1 MQHLS
6 STHFKTLHLKP
17 VSITCYMEEVI
28 GKTSSVMRVQYRIN
42 PNILT
47 MLDICLRDGLI
58 FYCGRMETKSMLTE
72 IPVNLLVDLHGM
84 YSKAGHTERT
94 AGEHLQILIL
104 VTGTLK
110 S

>member
-6 STHFKTLHLKP
+6 STRFKILHLKP
-17 VSITCYMEEVI
+17 VSITCYMQEVI
-28 GKTSSVMRVQYRIN
+28 GKTSSVMRVQYLTN
-42 PNILT
+42 PKIFT
-47 MLDICLRDGLI
+47 MLDTYLRDGQI

-72 IPVNLLVDLHGM
+72 ILVNLLVDLHGM
-84 YSKAGHTERT
+84 YSKAGHTERM